1 MALHTLGY
9 ARGVPVASH
18 KEEIVAPTVRDVM
31 TANPVTLPG
40 EAPVLEAAKK
50 MREENIGDVI
60 VLDGDSICG
69 VVTDRDIVVRVLAE
83 ERQPAQ
89 TKLNEICSKDLATV
103 SPDDDLTRAGDLM
116 LERTVR
122 RVPVVEDGRPV
133 GIVSIGDLAKERDPD
148 SPLGEISSAP
158 PNN

>member
-1 MALHTLGY
+1 M
-9 ARGVPVASH
+9 
-18 KEEIVAPTVRDVM
+18 APTVRDVM
-31 TANPVTLPG
+31 TANPVTLPAQ
-40 EAPVLEAAKK
+40 APVVDAAKK
-50 MREENIGDVI
+50 MREADIGDVI